1 MNETVKLKLFSRAI
15 DRQAEAEMKALAE
28 AARERKA
35 AAGRVREER
44 AAKEAMDEINAE
56 SARIEAAFRKEISKC
71 DFDMKKQVLAYRGK
85 LIEDF
90 FADIERGLEEFAQSP
105 EYDKYLSRAL
115 GRVEAELGA
124 AGGDGAV
131 TIYARKCDIDR
142 LQRLTKY
149 EIVPDSGIRLGGICA
164 KLGGLFSDA
173 TLDSA
178 LTREKEAFAD
188 KAELR
193 L

>member
-1 MNETVKLKLFSRAI
+1 MNETLKLKLFSQAI
-15 DRQAEAEMKALAE
+15 DRQAEAELKELAR

-35 AAGRVREER
+35 AAGRVREEH

-56 SARIEAAFRKEISKC
+56 SARIEAEFRKEISKC

-85 LIEDF
+85 LIDEF
-90 FADIERGLEEFAQSP
+90 FADIERGLEEFAQSA

-115 GRVEAELGA
+115 GRAEAELGA
-124 AGGDGAV
+124 GDPDSSV
-131 TIYARKCDIDR
+131 TVTARKCDIER
-142 LQRLTKY
+142 LRRLTKY

-164 KLGGLFSDA
+164 SRGGLFFDA

-178 LTREKEAFAD
+178 LSREKEAFAD
-188 KAELR
+188 KSELR